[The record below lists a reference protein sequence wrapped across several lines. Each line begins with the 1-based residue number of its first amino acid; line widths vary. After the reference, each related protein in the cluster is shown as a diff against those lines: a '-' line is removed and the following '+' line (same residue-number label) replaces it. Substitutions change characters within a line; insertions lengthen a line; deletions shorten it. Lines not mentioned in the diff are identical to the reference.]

1 MQNSKEIIIIGGGI
15 IGLACAHYLIEQ
27 NRTVRIIE
35 QDTIGSGASHG
46 NCGLL
51 HFSGIIPLCT
61 PGVIS
66 HEISRAFRGIS
77 PLYIKPRLDG
87 SLFQWLIKFAAS
99 CNEKQMNAAAKAK
112 NEILRYSLNLFEILF
127 SSIDLECDFEKKGLL
142 TLFTDHGYFEKYAK
156 TNAFLEKYHF
166 NGHILN
172 GAETRN
178 LEPAVKET
186 VVGSWHNPHDWHLR
200 PEKLVDSWKKLL
212 IQKGLIIEEK
222 SRLVDIETHKGKIVR
237 AHTIRGTFTADAFIL
252 ATGAWATQLQKHL
265 NLKVPVQPGK
275 GYSITMEKPDAA
287 PTIPCLLYERNMV
300 ATPWG
305 SGFRLGGTMEFSG
318 FNDTLNKKRLSKLL
332 TGAGEYLNT
341 STNKP
346 IIEEWSGLRPMTFD
360 DLPIIGT
367 APGFDNLVLAIG
379 HAMLGLTMA
388 TGTGKAVC
396 DLITTGKTDINITPF
411 SANRF

>member
-1 MQNSKEIIIIGGGI
+1 MQNNKEIIIIGGGI
-15 IGLACAHYLIEQ
+15 IGIACAHYLIEQ

-51 HFSGIIPLCT
+51 HFSGIIPLCS
-61 PGVIS
+61 PGVVS
-66 HEISRAFRGIS
+66 HEISRAVRGTS

-87 SLFQWLIKFAAS
+87 SLFQWLIKFAAA

-112 NEILRYSLNLFEILF
+112 NEILRYSLNLFETLF

-166 NGHILN
+166 NGRILN
-172 GAETRN
+172 EAETRS

-200 PEKLVDSWKKLL
+200 PEKLVDSWKKKL

-222 SRLVDIETHKGKIVR
+222 SRLVDIETHKGKVVS

-252 ATGAWATQLQKHL
+252 ATGAWTTQLQKHL
-265 NLKVPVQPGK
+265 KLKVPVQPGK

-341 STNKP
+341 STNRP

-367 APGFDNLVLAIG
+367 APGFDNLVLATG